1 MGVDVYRNGENGEQ
15 LEFLADAS
23 GILARLIDL
32 ARKSGEFP
40 LLKYVDPF
48 GDTLFNRLQ
57 LPEFVEECRRLLT
70 LTAGAEET
78 EFIHHVIAIG
88 ERADE
93 QIDYVLLVG
102 D

>member
-1 MGVDVYRNGENGEQ
+1 MGVDLYRKGENGEV
-15 LEFLADAS
+15 LESLADSA
-23 GILARLIDL
+23 GILARLIDQ
-32 ARKSGEFP
+32 ARKNGESS
-40 LLKYVDPF
+40 LLKYVDPY

-57 LPEFVEECRRLLT
+57 VPGFVEECRRLLA
-70 LTAGAEET
+70 LTSSPEEA
-78 EFIHHVIAIG
+78 EFIRHVIAIG